1 MVLELVQRSIIYTR
15 SSQVSFKLL
24 FNIVFT
30 SKKRWWDGNVKYMLY
45 QNCARYD

>member
-1 MVLELVQRSIIYTR
+1 MLELVQGSIIYTR

-30 SKKRWWDGNVKYMLY
+30 SKKRKVVAWESVVYVISKL
-45 QNCARYD
+45 